1 MRLSGVR
8 RTLSAVFGL
17 VVVGAAAPL
26 AAAECP
32 DWMQR
37 DMRVLRSE
45 KTRNL
50 CEAYGGKALLVV
62 NTASECGFTPQF
74 EGLEALYQQYRDKGL
89 AVAGFPSDDFF
100 QEKDDEKE
108 TADVCYV
115 NYGVTFDMYAP
126 VAVRGSDADPLFK
139 VLAEQGGGAPKWN
152 FYKYVVG
159 RDGKVVAMFNSR
171 VKPDDPKLLEA
182 IDKALAAPAQ

>member
-1 MRLSGVR
+1 MSQ
-8 RTLSAVFGL
+8 SAFYDFSVT
-17 VVVGAAAPL
+17 
-26 AAAECP
+26 
-32 DWMQR
+32 DI
-37 DMRVLRSE
+37 
-45 KTRNL
+45 
-50 CEAYGGKALLVV
+50 GGKPVTMDRYRGKVLLVV

-126 VAVRGSDADPLFK
+126 VAVRGGDADPLFRA
-139 VLAEQGGGAPKWN
+139 LAQQGDGAPKWN

-159 RDGKVVAMFNSR
+159 RDGRVVATFNSR
-171 VKPDDPKLLEA
+171 VKPDDPKLIEA
-182 IDKALAAPAQ
+182 IDSALAE